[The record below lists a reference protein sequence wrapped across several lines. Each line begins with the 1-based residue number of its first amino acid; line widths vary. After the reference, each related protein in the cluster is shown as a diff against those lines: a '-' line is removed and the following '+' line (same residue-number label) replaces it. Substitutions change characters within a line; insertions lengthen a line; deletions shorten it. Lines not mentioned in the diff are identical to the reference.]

1 MKIETK
7 YDIGQR
13 IWIVYEHQGEIHVYE
28 DKIIEICI
36 AEKGTVYLPNSC
48 TDEVEESE
56 IILYEDTEKLV
67 NKIKEVMEEIKKNEK
82 NV

>member
-13 IWIVYEHQGEIHVYE
+13 IWIIYEHQGEIHVYE

-36 AEKGTVYLPNSC
+36 AEKGAVYLPNSS
-48 TDEVEESE
+48 TDEVEEKDV
-56 IILYEDTEKLV
+56 ILYENTDMLV
-67 NKIKEVMEEIKKNEK
+67 NKIKEVMEEIKKKEE
-82 NV
+82 

>member
-13 IWIVYEHQGEIHVYE
+13 IWIVYEHKGEVHVYE

-56 IILYEDTEKLV
+56 IILYEDTDKLV
-67 NKIKEVMEEIKKNEK
+67 ERIKELTEQIREK
-82 NV
+82 EAS

>member
-48 TDEVEESE
+48 TDEVEEEE
-56 IILYEDTEKLV
+56 IILYKDMDKLV
-67 NKIKEVMEEIKKNEK
+67 SKIKELAEDVKRRQM
-82 NV
+82 